1 MQAQALEERESS
13 EVIPDENEKT
23 AVASE
28 VEAAHNQAQAESPSA
43 EGEGGGGDSVT
54 SPSSG
59 SRQAGRKVS
68 KFRQREALM
77 SRANSLKKAVRQIIE
92 HAEKTLDEQ
101 NSSHNHK
108 IVVVRPMSLTVQQ
121 QQLQQFSSVV
131 VGGGKASNL
140 HDLIMSPDTETGSTR
155 SDNIKPVAQLE
166 EVGVVVA
173 GVIGPSPSTSAV
185 GLVAPINQCASS
197 TSPVGIIDPNVT
209 LPVPMLFDQA
219 RKLSNAST
227 NASTIS
233 AEDFEDEV
241 ADLALDKIDIP
252 LIDGSDNGDEQ
263 DPTDTKES
271 RRTGEVEEEGEEV
284 ANTGSNVKEDE
295 GEQKSGD
302 GFPKIEVESPSSS
315 ARTPKDSDD
324 SVIEAD
330 NDTSIGQDSSYA
342 SNKNDDS
349 GASAASPNPV
359 GANDGGAGGLLA
371 VPGSKAFPRGAS
383 PRGSRRISMGSLL
396 KPLEVEI
403 PTSPKSSKG
412 DPSDVSYS
420 SAANSPFSSSAHSS
434 PNKSSSHQH
443 HVKRKTLPIVNP
455 LVTHPA
461 WPAVASGGV
470 VSKVLLANADT
481 ICAVASPLMDPEI
494 DPDDLMLGFEEKCV
508 MNNYFGIGID
518 AKITLDFHLKREEHP
533 EKLRS
538 RTRNFLW
545 YGVLGG
551 KEFLQK
557 SCKNLEQ
564 RVQLE
569 CDGKRVPLPSLQ
581 GIVILNI
588 QRYVCSNC

>member
-1 MQAQALEERESS
+1 
-13 EVIPDENEKT
+13 
-23 AVASE
+23 
-28 VEAAHNQAQAESPSA
+28 
-43 EGEGGGGDSVT
+43 
-54 SPSSG
+54 
-59 SRQAGRKVS
+59 
-68 KFRQREALM
+68 M

-101 NSSHNHK
+101 NSSHHTN
-108 IVVVRPMSLTVQQ
+108 IVVVRPMSLSVQHDDASRKDTSYSVDDES
-121 QQLQQFSSVV
+121 LSS
-131 VGGGKASNL
+131 
-140 HDLIMSPDTETGSTR
+140 R
-155 SDNIKPVAQLE
+155 SDNLKAAQSDPHSRI
-166 EVGVVVA
+166 VFDSSNA
-173 GVIGPSPSTSAV
+173 AAQSSSAV
-185 GLVAPINQCASS
+185 MAVLSPVQQSYSSNQCASGG
-197 TSPVGIIDPNVT
+197 VNPNDVT
-209 LPVPMLFDQA
+209 LPVPKVCGDQA

-233 AEDFEDEV
+233 VEELEDEV
-241 ADLALDKIDIP
+241 ADYDKNDIP
-252 LIDGSDNGDEQ
+252 LIDGSDNSDDQDQRKTEKTLDIDVEQ
-263 DPTDTKES
+263 VDVVVPQHK
-271 RRTGEVEEEGEEV
+271 GELTV
-284 ANTGSNVKEDE
+284 T
-295 GEQKSGD
+295 
-302 GFPKIEVESPSSS
+302 FPKIEVESPSSS
-315 ARTPKDSDD
+315 AKTPKESDD
-324 SVIEAD
+324 SVIEAE
-330 NDTSIGQDSSYA
+330 NDVSIGQDSSCA
-342 SNKNDDS
+342 SQNNDLS
-349 GASAASPNPV
+349 GGGTGAAGLVS
-359 GANDGGAGGLLA
+359 GESLLA

-403 PTSPKSSKG
+403 PTSPKSAKG
-412 DPSDVSYS
+412 DHLDGLSYS

-434 PNKSSSHQH
+434 PNKSGSQQH
-443 HVKRKTLPIVNP
+443 PKRKTLPIVNP
-455 LVTHPA
+455 LVSHPA

-494 DPDDLMLGFEEKCV
+494 DPDDLMLGFEERCV

-518 AKITLDFHLKREEHP
+518 AKITLDFHLKREKDP

-569 CDGKRVPLPSLQ
+569 CDGKRLPLPSLQ

-588 QRYVCSNC
+588 QR

>member
-1 MQAQALEERESS
+1 
-13 EVIPDENEKT
+13 
-23 AVASE
+23 
-28 VEAAHNQAQAESPSA
+28 
-43 EGEGGGGDSVT
+43 
-54 SPSSG
+54 
-59 SRQAGRKVS
+59 
-68 KFRQREALM
+68 M

-101 NSSHNHK
+101 TSSHNHK

-121 QQLQQFSSVV
+121 QVFSEM
-131 VGGGKASNL
+131 GKDNIL
-140 HDLIMSPDTETGSTR
+140 SPENESFSTR
-155 SDNIKPVAQLE
+155 SDNNKLAQEEQGEGHLRATVYGRLVGDEACSSFGTIPVASSDPTALQPFL
-166 EVGVVVA
+166 
-173 GVIGPSPSTSAV
+173 
-185 GLVAPINQCASS
+185 INQCASS
-197 TSPVGIIDPNVT
+197 SGVSQVDPNVT
-209 LPVPMLFDQA
+209 LPVPRVSGDQA

-233 AEDFEDEV
+233 ADDDLEDEV
-241 ADLALDKIDIP
+241 ADLEKNDIP
-252 LIDGSDNGDEQ
+252 LIDGSDNSDDLEKMAGKVEKTIAVDVEAVNF
-263 DPTDTKES
+263 
-271 RRTGEVEEEGEEV
+271 EVQQEEDDDLK
-284 ANTGSNVKEDE
+284 AA
-295 GEQKSGD
+295 
-302 GFPKIEVESPSSS
+302 FPKIEVESPSSS
-315 ARTPKDSDD
+315 ARTQKDSDD

-330 NDTSIGQDSSYA
+330 NDTSIGQDSSCA
-342 SNKNDDS
+342 SNNIDLS
-349 GASAASPNPV
+349 GAAAATAAIP
-359 GANDGGAGGLLA
+359 GDGSGGLLV

-412 DPSDVSYS
+412 DHSDLSYS

-434 PNKSSSHQH
+434 PNKSSSNQH
-443 HVKRKTLPIVNP
+443 TKRKKTLPIVNP
-455 LVTHPA
+455 LVSHPA

-569 CDGKRVPLPSLQ
+569 CDGKRLPLPSLQ

-588 QRYVCSNC
+588 QR